1 MNRSHQALFFLICL
15 SNVATALAQHLTPY
29 TPPVFTDSARHQK
42 IRAALPVIERFFKD
56 HAKEKHYPGLAF
68 GILIDGKMVHSG
80 AAGYANI
87 SKNGPATT
95 QTAFRIASMTKSIT
109 ALAIMQLR
117 DAGKLR
123 LDDPASAHLPELEKV
138 SYLTTDAPP
147 ITIRHL
153 LTHAAG
159 FPEDNP
165 WGDRQ
170 LADRDADLL
179 KLLTGGVVF
188 SNVPGL
194 AYEYSNL
201 GFALLG
207 RIITNVARRPYQ
219 QYITENILKPLGMT
233 HTYWEWENVPPAQL
247 AHGYRWQNEQW
258 QEETLEHDGAY
269 GAMGGLITTIEDFSK
284 YMQLHMEA
292 WPPRSGGDSRVLKR
306 SSLREMHHP
315 WNIGPSRPNYKFA
328 DGRTCPHISAYGYG
342 LNWARICADRIFI
355 GHSGGLPG
363 FGSQWRFLPEYGI
376 GVVSF
381 ANLTYANTGVINA
394 QVLDTLITLAG
405 LTPRVLPPSPVLQQR
420 KDALVKLLPH
430 WNNAQASG
438 LFAENFFLDNPVDS
452 LRKQAAALFAQ
463 AGEIKAVHQ
472 MVAQNNLRGTFILE
486 GTEGSIEVFFTL
498 TPENP
503 PLIQE
508 FRLRELKKE

>member
-1 MNRSHQALFFLICL
+1 MLVLTT
-15 SNVATALAQHLTPY
+15 TAHAQKAASY
-29 TPPVFTDSARHQK
+29 KPPVFTDPLRNKK
-42 IRAALPVIERFFKD
+42 IEAAIPVVEALYKA
-56 HAKEKHYPGLAF
+56 HAEKVHYPGSAF
-68 GILIDGKMVHSG
+68 GVLVDGRLVYASG
-80 AAGYANI
+80 FGHTDVAKKI
-87 SKNGPATT
+87 PATP
-95 QTAFRIASMTKSIT
+95 QSAFRIASMTKSIT

-123 LDDPASAHLPELEKV
+123 LDDPASAYLPELKKV
-138 SYLTTDAPP
+138 AYLTTDAPP
-147 ITIRHL
+147 ITVRHL

-170 LADRDADLL
+170 LADTDADLF
-179 KLLTGGVVF
+179 KLVTGGVGF

-207 RIITNVARRPYQ
+207 KIITNVARRPYQ

-233 HTYWEWENVPPAQL
+233 HTYWEWKKVPPTQL

-258 QEETLEHDGAY
+258 QEEPLEHDGAY

-315 WNIGPSRPNYKFA
+315 WNIGPARRDYKFS
-328 DGRTCPHISAYGYG
+328 DGRTCPYISAYSYG

-363 FGSQWRFLPEYGI
+363 FGSQWRFLPDYGI

-438 LFAENFFLDNPVDS
+438 LFAENFFLDNPIDS
-452 LRKQAAALFAQ
+452 LRKQAAALFAR

-472 MVAQNNLRGTFILE
+472 MVAENNLRGTFVLE
-486 GTEGSIEVFFTL
+486 GANASLEVFFTL

-508 FRLRELKKE
+508 FHLRELKKE